1 MKELF
6 YICWF
11 IAECWME
18 SVLNLNFTCSLLLF
32 EFPVFSL
39 TQVISHFFLV
49 KNTSGE
55 ISLNETMKFLKMC
68 ISVSRF
74 LLNFNPSFFLHDSL
88 FFAFLYYSRASFC
101 DHFLLM
107 TTFFKIAVILK
118 QGMN

>member
-1 MKELF
+1 M
-6 YICWF
+6 
-11 IAECWME
+11 
-18 SVLNLNFTCSLLLF
+18 LNLNFTCSLLLF

-88 FFAFLYYSRASFC
+88 FFAFLYYSQASFC